1 MEPRRVDGQPDL
13 GRFVLQFAQRG
24 GRRNGVASEAD
35 GIRDERL
42 AESRPVP
49 VIKKKFLHSRV
60 AWRIFGMFLVC
71 TVVPIGVLAALS
83 LHNVSGELRR
93 SADVRLAQAGKTT
106 AMAVMAR
113 LYQVDGSMRTAHEQ
127 ATGVSRDEQK
137 RILVSR
143 LKEQFV
149 AVSIVDD
156 SESETLFGPPLPQH
170 ALTQAQHTIVADGG
184 SALQVAHRDG
194 SPVLLMAH
202 RLSGRGEKL
211 RVLCGE
217 VDPDFLWRDAI
228 EDALPAG
235 AQLFVLD
242 DRNRVVVET
251 HPAPATLIPAIN
263 AAVDKVHAGPAEWKS
278 AGEDYVGAYWSLFL
292 QQPFGMTRI
301 TVVTAERR
309 SAVLAP
315 MTDFA
320 RIYAAAAAVVLLL
333 AMLASVQLIRK
344 SLVPLIQLK
353 QATAAIAQG
362 QFDTG
367 VEVNTGDE
375 FAELADGLNAM
386 ATRLGRQFN
395 ALTVISDIDRE
406 VLSTLDME
414 RIVATLLSRMPE
426 VVPNDGMCVA
436 LLEGDVQSYMKVYYQ
451 GEKPEVHDPI
461 IYSAPP
467 ADECAEY
474 REHREGLIIRAGDGA
489 PRFLEPLVDMELEH
503 FVVLPVFDKGSI
515 FALIAIGFREV
526 QPQESE
532 DLARARQVAQQV
544 AVAMSNARLIG
555 QLEELHWGTLRALAR
570 AIDAK
575 SPWTSGHSERV
586 TRLALKIGQVLNL
599 SDEQMKSLHRGGL
612 LHDIGK
618 IGISQAILDKP
629 EALSK
634 EEIEIMRDHVN
645 LGARILEPIAAFKD
659 ALPIIRQH
667 HEWYDG
673 GGYPEGLSGD
683 EIDIKA
689 RIFAVSDCFD
699 SINSDR
705 PYRSALG
712 RQESVAFIW
721 HQAGRQFDPMVV
733 NAFMLVMG
741 EETRV
746 ADGHQ
751 RSLLESDVVWDIVVA
766 GRDMDE

>member
-1 MEPRRVDGQPDL
+1 MHARRADGQPDL
-13 GRFVLQFAQRG
+13 GRIVLQFAQRG
-24 GRRNGVASEAD
+24 GRPGGVASVAD
-35 GIRDERL
+35 GIRDER
-42 AESRPVP
+42 ASESRPVP
-49 VIKKKFLHSRV
+49 LIKKKFLHSRV

-71 TVVPIGVLAALS
+71 TVVPLGVLAALS
-83 LHNVSGELRR
+83 LHNVSGELHR

-113 LYQVDGSMRTAHEQ
+113 LYRVDGTMRWASGEVSGAPRAEARRMLTA
-127 ATGVSRDEQK
+127 
-137 RILVSR
+137 R
-143 LKEQFV
+143 LKEQFESV
-149 AVSIVDD
+149 AIMDANGI
-156 SESETLFGPPLPQH
+156 ETIMGEPLPPHGLTEAQH
-170 ALTQAQHTIVADGG
+170 AIIADGG

-194 SPVLLMAH
+194 EAILLMAH
-202 RLSGRGEKL
+202 RLSGRGQAM

-217 VDPDFLWRDAI
+217 IDPDFLWRDAI

-242 DRNRVVVET
+242 DRNRVVMET
-251 HPAPATLIPAIN
+251 HPAPDALIPAIS
-263 AAVDKVHAGPAEWKS
+263 ATTGDTHAGPAEWKS
-278 AGEDYVGAYWSLFL
+278 EGDDYVGAYWSLFL
-292 QQPFGMTRI
+292 QQPFGMPRI

-309 SAVLAP
+309 SSVLAP

-320 RIYAAAAAVVLLL
+320 RIYAAAAAIVLLL

-353 QATAAIAQG
+353 RATTAIARG
-362 QFDTG
+362 EFDTRI
-367 VEVNTGDE
+367 EVSTSDE
-375 FAELADGLNAM
+375 FGELAEGLQAM

-451 GEKPEVHDPI
+451 GEETEVHDPI

-474 REHREGLIIRAGDGA
+474 REHREGLIIRAGAGA
-489 PRFLEPLVDMELEH
+489 PRFLEPLVDMDLEH
-503 FVVLPVFDKGSI
+503 FVVLPVFDKGAI

-526 QPQESE
+526 QPEESE

-599 SDEQMKSLHRGGL
+599 SDDQMKALHRGGL

-689 RIFAVSDCFD
+689 RIFAVADCFD

-741 EETRV
+741 EESRV
-746 ADGHQ
+746 ADGGQ